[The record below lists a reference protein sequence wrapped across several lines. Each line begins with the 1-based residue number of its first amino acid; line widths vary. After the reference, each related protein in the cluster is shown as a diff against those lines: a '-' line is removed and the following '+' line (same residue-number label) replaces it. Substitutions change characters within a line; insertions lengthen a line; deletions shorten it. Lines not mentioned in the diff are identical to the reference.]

1 MQMLKLADK
10 DFKLAILT
18 MLHKVKMVIIN
29 ENIFLIRKIENIKK
43 ESSENSRTK
52 KHSICIKEFP
62 GWVNSRM
69 EMAKERVSEF
79 EERSVEIIQ
88 SEKAKNKNS
97 EI

>member
-1 MQMLKLADK
+1 MK
-10 DFKLAILT
+10 ILE
-18 MLHKVKMVIIN
+18 L
-29 ENIFLIRKIENIKK
+29 
-43 ESSENSRTK
+43 K

-97 EI
+97 EIWIDI

>member
-18 MLHKVKMVIIN
+18 MLHKVKMLIIS

-43 ESSENSRTK
+43 KSNENSRTK

-62 GWVNSRM
+62 GWVNNRI
-69 EMAKERVSEF
+69 EMAKEKVSEF
-79 EERSVEIIQ
+79 EERSAEIIQ
-88 SEKAKNKNS
+88 YEKAKNKN
-97 EI
+97 